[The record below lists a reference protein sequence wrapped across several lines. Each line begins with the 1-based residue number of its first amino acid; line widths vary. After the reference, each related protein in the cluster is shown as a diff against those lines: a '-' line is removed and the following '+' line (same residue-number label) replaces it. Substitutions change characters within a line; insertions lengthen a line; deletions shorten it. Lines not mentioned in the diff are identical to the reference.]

1 MHVALDATPLTLR
14 HGGISRYVHE
24 LSAALVRE
32 FPEDRF
38 TLVSDQ
44 VFAAPPGVPVS
55 GSGRPPHWLARRWW
69 LFGVQREMRRIG
81 AGLFHGTHFSAPWL
95 PLRPSVMTMHDLSP
109 WIEEVRPPGAGFV
122 GRRAPLLIGLGLATR
137 IIVPT
142 QAIRRAAIERFGI
155 HPSRIHAIPHGASS
169 HFGPRPARPSPR
181 YFFCLAAAEPRKNL
195 DMLTA
200 AWREAYR
207 ECGVELWIAG
217 PNASGWRPAGGGPGL
232 RLLGEVG
239 DEELAELYSGAVAC
253 LYPSRY
259 EGFGLPV
266 LEAMQCGAA
275 VIAAREPAI
284 AEVAGGAALL
294 LEPQDARAWR
304 QALCGAAGD
313 GESWRALRDLA
324 LKRAADFSWGRT
336 ARWTRQVYAEALE
349 AFGG

>member
-14 HGGISRYVHE
+14 HGGISRYVRE
-24 LSAALVRE
+24 LSAALIRE

-44 VFAAPPGVPVS
+44 VFAAPPGVPAS
-55 GSGRPPHWLARRWW
+55 GSGRPRHWLERRWW

-81 AGLFHGTHFSAPWL
+81 AGLLHGTHFSAPWL
-95 PLRPSVMTMHDLSP
+95 PLRPSVMTLHDLSP
-109 WIEEVRPPGAGFV
+109 WIEAVRPPGAVFV

-155 HPSRIHAIPHGASS
+155 RPSRIHAIPHAASGR
-169 HFGPRPARPSPR
+169 FRPRPARPTQR
-181 YFFCLAAAEPRKNL
+181 YFFCLSAAEPRKNL
-195 DMLTA
+195 DRLVDS
-200 AWREAYR
+200 WRQAYR

-217 PNASGWRPAGGGPGL
+217 PNAFGWRPAGNGPGL
-232 RLLGEVG
+232 RLLGEVS
-239 DEELAELYSGAVAC
+239 DDELADLYSGAVAC
-253 LYPSRY
+253 LYPSCY

-275 VIAAREPAI
+275 VLGDPD
-284 AEVAGGAALL
+284 
-294 LEPQDARAWR
+294 DARAWCE
-304 QALCGAAGD
+304 ALRGAAGG
-313 GESWRALRDLA
+313 GESWRAVRDLA
-324 LKRAADFSWGRT
+324 LKRAADFSWSRT
-336 ARWTRQVYAEALE
+336 ARLTREVYAEALE